1 MKKAISYILSFILVI
16 LIIITCILTI
26 VKSTIMN
33 KQYVISKL
41 EEAKYYERMDA
52 EIIEQFK
59 NYTIQSGLTDNVL
72 ENLFT
77 IDKLTNDI
85 NNVIDCIYEGKE
97 LEINTT
103 EIRENLKKNI
113 ENEVEKEGKIV
124 DFEEEAM
131 QEYLKAIENAYESQ
145 VSYSTSVINEIGSKF
160 SKILDLTDKVD
171 IMLYIATAVVLL
183 IIVIINIKQ
192 VIGLKY
198 ISISAMAS
206 GLFILASKMILESK
220 TDLKNIMLINQAT
233 TNVIQLVIDDLLSKV
248 IIIGGGLLVF
258 GIICSLAYNAINKKY
273 LTEKG

>member
-1 MKKAISYILSFILVI
+1 MKKIISYILSFILAV
-16 LIIITCILTI
+16 LIIITCIITM

-59 NYTIQSGLTDNVL
+59 NYTIQSGLTDDVL
-72 ENLFT
+72 EDLFT
-77 IDKLTNDI
+77 IEKFTNDI
-85 NNVIDCIYEGKE
+85 NNVIDSIYEGKKI
-97 LEINTT
+97 EIDTS
-103 EIRENLKKNI
+103 EIIENLKKNI
-113 ENEVEKEGKIV
+113 EAEVEKEGKVV

-145 VSYSTSVINEIGSKF
+145 ISYSTNVVNEIGSTF
-160 SKILDLTDKVD
+160 SKILNLADKAQ
-171 IMLYIATAVVLL
+171 IAIYIATTIVFL

-192 VIGLKY
+192 IIGLKY
-198 ISISAMAS
+198 ISIATMAS
-206 GLFILASKMILESK
+206 GLFILVSKLIIESK

-233 TNVIQLVIDDLLSKV
+233 TKVIQLVLEDILSKV
-248 IIIGGGLLVF
+248 IVVGIGLFVF
-258 GIICSLAYNAINKKY
+258 GIICSLAYNAINKKF